1 VRYPPGPEREREKE
15 RGREAEGERE
25 REKERARERERE
37 RARERERERKR
48 GRCYL
53 LFFLLPLFAT
63 WLLGLD
69 RRIEAF
75 SLFSTKKLRDEQM
88 SSGHRVAR

>member
-1 VRYPPGPEREREKE
+1 LCDIPLAQRERERKRE

-25 REKERARERERE
+25 REKE